1 MIVFVPEKNEIH
13 TKAIEELKKAGHE
26 IIFGHELNH
35 DDENKIQI
43 LFIRTYITANKE
55 YFNQFPN
62 LRYILKVGVGLD
74 NIDLGECK
82 KRNIQVINA
91 PQSNSNSVAEL
102 VVCLMLM
109 LLRHA
114 RQQSHRLRHGDRRAK
129 ELMGEELKGKTI
141 GFVGC
146 GAIARSI
153 TEKILAFQV
162 KEILGYDPYL
172 DEKTLAGF
180 KIKKVDLNFLIKN
193 SNIISLHLPLT
204 AETKDLITLT
214 EFRKMKKN
222 CYLINTSRGGIVN
235 ENDLI
240 TALKQK
246 IIKGAALDVFENEPE
261 IKKEFLSLENIILTP
276 HIGAYT
282 HEADYEMSMIPVRK
296 FLVQDISNI

>member
-1 MIVFVPEKNEIH
+1 MIVYVPEKNEIH
-13 TKAIEELKKAGHE
+13 TKAIEELKKNGHE
-26 IIFGHELNH
+26 IIFGRELSH

-55 YFNQFPN
+55 CLNQFPN
-62 LRYILKVGVGLD
+62 LKFILKVGVGLD
-74 NIDLGECK
+74 NVDLGECK

-109 LLRHA
+109 LLRHT
-114 RQQSHRLRHGDRRAK
+114 RQQSHRLRHGSWRGK
-129 ELMGEELKGKTI
+129 ELMGEELKRKTV

-172 DEKTLAGF
+172 DEKTLARF
-180 KIKKVDLNFLIKN
+180 KIKKTDLNFLIKN

-204 AETKDLITLT
+204 PETKNLITLK
-214 EFRKMKKN
+214 ELKQMKKTT
-222 CYLINTSRGGIVN
+222 YLINTSRGGIIN
-235 ENDLI
+235 EKDLI
-240 TALKQK
+240 VALRNKT
-246 IIKGAALDVFENEPE
+246 IKGAALDVFENEPE
-261 IKKEFLSLENIILTP
+261 IKKEFLSLENISLTP

-282 HEADYEMSMIPVRK
+282 VESDYEMSMMPVRK
-296 FLVQDISNI
+296 FLALI